1 MAYFDNAATTFPKPQ
16 VVYDF
21 MDSFYRERGGNAG
34 RGSHALSLS
43 AGKLIAETRTRLQKI
58 LHCQN
63 KEIVFTPTATIA
75 LNMILQGLLAST
87 PLASTPLASTPLAS
101 TPLSNR
107 SRTTDGERS
116 RTVYISPFEHNAV
129 TRVLH
134 HFEQNG
140 SIKVNVL
147 PIQSNLSYDLAEIE
161 SLFKKEKPDLLVM
174 SHASNVVGLVQP
186 AEKLCALAKKF
197 GCVTVLDMAQTAG
210 LVDLNVGLETID
222 FAVFAGHKTLYGPTG
237 ISGFAMKSGFDLP
250 PVLFGG
256 TGYESA
262 NQEMPRDLPQR
273 YEMGTLNISGIAGL
287 YAATEWILETG
298 IESIW
303 MKEQEHRK
311 RLLEI
316 LGKYDFVKVV
326 GSTALTN
333 HEEFQHVGIVSCL
346 IEGLPSDTAA
356 SVFSERNIA
365 VRSGLRCAPLAH
377 KTLGTFPAGT
387 VRFSTGYFTGEEDF
401 GELERAM
408 EWMKGNL

>member
-16 VVYDF
+16 AVYDF
-21 MDSFYRERGGNAG
+21 MDGFYRERGGNAG

-43 AGKLIAETRTRLQKI
+43 AGKLISETRKRLQTI
-58 LHCQN
+58 LRCQN
-63 KEIVFTPTATIA
+63 KEIVFAPTATIA
-75 LNMILQGLLAST
+75 LNMILQGLLAS
-87 PLASTPLASTPLAS
+87 A
-101 TPLSNR
+101 PLSNR
-107 SRTTDGERS
+107 NRN
-116 RTVYISPFEHNAV
+116 VYISPFEHNAV

-140 SIKVNVL
+140 RVKVNVL
-147 PIQSNLSYDLAEIE
+147 PIQKDFSYDFAEIE

-210 LVDLNVGLETID
+210 LIDLNVGLETID

-298 IESIW
+298 VETLW
-303 MKEQEHRK
+303 KKEQEHRK

-333 HEEFQHVGIVSCL
+333 QSSRHSELVPESQYAGIVSVL

-365 VRSGLRCAPLAH
+365 VRSGLQCAPLAH

-408 EWMKGNL
+408 EYFKGNL